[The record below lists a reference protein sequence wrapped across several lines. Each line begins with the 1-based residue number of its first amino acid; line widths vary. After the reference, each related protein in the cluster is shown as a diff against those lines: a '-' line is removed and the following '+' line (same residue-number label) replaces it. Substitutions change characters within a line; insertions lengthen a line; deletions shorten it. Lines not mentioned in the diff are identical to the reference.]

1 MNASVRKKL
10 ITTFIAMG
18 ISAPSAYFAYDVTLP
33 SEGLILSPYV
43 APEGNITYCVGH
55 LATKQDKLKDKYSE
69 EECMVLFAKDFKKH
83 QEETDKMVGGKD
95 KFASEWQRAAV
106 TDMTFNNGP
115 SLIEKSTMISLI
127 KQGKHEQACD
137 QLIRWVYAK
146 GKVLGG
152 LVTRREK
159 TMPYCLGKLPYEK
172 QLDYQ
177 KFLKE
182 YEDEKNKANK

>member
-1 MNASVRKKL
+1 MKTLRSKL
-10 ITTFIAMG
+10 IVAFVAAG
-18 ISAPSAYFAYDVTLP
+18 LGAPSAYFALDVTLP
-33 SEGLILSPYV
+33 SEGLVLSPYI

-55 LATKQDKLKDKYSE
+55 LATKQDKLKAKYSE
-69 EECMVLFAKDFKKH
+69 EECMILFAKDFKKH
-83 QEETDKMVGGKD
+83 QEETDNMVGGKD
-95 KFASEWQRAAV
+95 KFSSEWERAAV

-127 KQGKHEQACD
+127 KQGKHEAACD

-146 GKVLGG
+146 GKKLGG
-152 LVTRREK
+152 LVKRREK

-182 YEDEKNKANK
+182 YGDEKTKLN